1 MRAMLRKSLWD
12 LRWTTFW
19 FAIGGVLYTGAI
31 LAYFPYVRD
40 NVATFSEAMKS
51 YPESM
56 VKFFGI
62 ADIGSFS
69 GYLGTYVM
77 NVMWPLL
84 AAAFAISVGSAVV
97 AREVERGTAE
107 LWLSVPASRVRLLLG
122 KFIAVA
128 LAVLAMVGS
137 AVATVIVGAL
147 VASEHPSAAG
157 LAGMAVEMVAFVLA
171 VAALSALVSTLTSD
185 RGRAVGIALG
195 ITGASYLA
203 TVVAV
208 FSAGWS
214 WIKYFSF
221 FTAFQPVQTL
231 RSGSLDVG
239 GIAVLM
245 VIAAVAAVG
254 ALLAF
259 KRRDAIA

>member
-1 MRAMLRKSLWD
+1 MRAMLRKSLWE
-12 LRWTTFW
+12 LRWTTLW
-19 FAIGGVLYTGAI
+19 FALGGVLYTGAI

-62 ADIGSFS
+62 ADIGSFT
-69 GYLGTYVM
+69 GFLGTYVM

-84 AAAFAISVGSAVV
+84 AAAFAITVGSAVV
-97 AREVERGTAE
+97 AREVETGTAE

-122 KFIAVA
+122 KLTAVA

-137 AVATVIVGAL
+137 AVATVVAGAL
-147 VASEHPSAAG
+147 AASERPSVLG
-157 LAGMAVEMVAFVLA
+157 LAGMALEMFAFVLA
-171 VAALSALVSTLTSD
+171 VAAVSALISAITSD

-195 ITGASYLA
+195 ITGVSYLA
-203 TVVAV
+203 GVVAV
-208 FSAGWS
+208 FSADWS
-214 WIKYFSF
+214 WIKYLSL

-231 RSGSLDVG
+231 RSGSIDVG
-239 GIAVLM
+239 GLVVL
-245 VIAAVAAVG
+245 VVVAAVASAG

-259 KRRDAIA
+259 SRRDAIA